1 MTIRIE
7 KPEFLFR
14 EKLNAVDSNIPVSK
28 MPNGSVIQVATRHKQ
43 GGTYVNVNQSTYV
56 DVTGLSVPIT
66 PKHHGSMIMI
76 IVNLN
81 SIYLQHKVSDF
92 HIDAKKG
99 VIMIDDGVEVEPV
112 IETFDL
118 YGER

>member
-1 MTIRIE
+1 MAQQE
-7 KPEFLFR
+7 
-14 EKLNAVDSNIPVSK
+14 
-28 MPNGSVIQVATRHKQ
+28 VATRVPPGDRWKVI
-43 GGTYVNVNQSTYV
+43 GS
-56 DVTGLSVPIT
+56 DVLFTSLT
-66 PKHHGSMIMI
+66 DA
-76 IVNLN
+76 LN